1 MFAGNGGVAI
11 KSRAQDPG
19 TEVVTVEVNPRVE
32 MKSELQL
39 ALRHVTAPPELW
51 DRVRNSKAVPSR
63 QRHRMLVWAMAA
75 SVALIVAGLSLIQ
88 RDNAA
93 YPLSSDHC
101 ENPAQLR
108 AWVRAKTGLDLPLRA
123 GSSASI
129 QLIGARIAGGRVEI
143 SYRAGNR
150 DAMLLVS
157 RAEAGAAQVP
167 HSRVSGNVS
176 AWVMAGQQ
184 FTLACNDPAA
194 LQLACKLCHLD

>member
-1 MFAGNGGVAI
+1 
-11 KSRAQDPG
+11 
-19 TEVVTVEVNPRVE
+19 VEVNQRAEVTNLLE
-32 MKSELQL
+32 RG
-39 ALRHVTAPPELW
+39 LRPVAAPPELW
-51 DRVRNSKAVPSR
+51 DRVRNSKPVSSR
-63 QRHRMLVWAMAA
+63 GSNRMLVWAMAA
-75 SVALIVAGLSLIQ
+75 AVVLIVAGLSLIQ
-88 RDNAA
+88 RDHAA
-93 YPLSSDHC
+93 YQVSSDHC

-123 GSSASI
+123 DSSASI
-129 QLIGARIAGGRVEI
+129 QLIGARNVRGRVEI

-157 RAEAGAAQVP
+157 RAEAGAANVP

-184 FTLACNDPAA
+184 VTLACADPAA